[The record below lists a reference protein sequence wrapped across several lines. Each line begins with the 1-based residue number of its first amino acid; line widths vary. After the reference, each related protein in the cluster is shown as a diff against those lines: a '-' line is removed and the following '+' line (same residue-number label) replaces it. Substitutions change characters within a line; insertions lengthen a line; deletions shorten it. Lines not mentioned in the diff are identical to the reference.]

1 MADHLSIGDVEPYRS
16 RRLPVTELL
25 SINDHLAGCVTCRE
39 LVEEP
44 GKLGEAYSF
53 AHALLGEDR
62 GESGSHLSYEQV
74 ERYVDDRL
82 SEQDRNVVDIHLE
95 TCRECETDAD
105 DLKQTRAGMFS
116 DVVRMPKDSS
126 RRLPTRSH
134 PSRISRYGIPLQST
148 IMITVAISLALG
160 AGLVTALLVRGR
172 IAKQEAQL
180 SEVRAKAEELQ
191 RGLEES
197 KGVLTDLQGQL
208 EGIREAAGGPSI
220 GGVRI
225 LLNDAHGNVT
235 LDTQGT
241 VTGLGF
247 LGPGDERLISE
258 ALTTGRVRTPA
269 SLSRLYGKR
278 KNLMGT
284 TPKDSFTL
292 LSPVG
297 TFVLTDRPTLKWES
311 LSGATGYEVTILD
324 SGFNEVE
331 TSPMLSGTE
340 WRVTR
345 PLRPGGIYMWQV
357 RAVRDG
363 NEIRSPS
370 TDQGEA
376 KFRVLDQSKV
386 REVERAKQTYAASH
400 LAMGV
405 IYAEAGLLDEA
416 NREFEALAAANPHS
430 RLVRS
435 LMKSLNTH
443 PAKARAT

>member
-1 MADHLSIGDVEPYRS
+1 M
-16 RRLPVTELL
+16 TELL
-25 SINDHLAGCVTCRE
+25 SINDHLAGCVTCRA

-44 GKLGEAYSF
+44 GNLGAAYSF

-62 GESGSHLSYEQV
+62 GESAPHLSYEQV
-74 ERYVDDRL
+74 EAYIDGEL
-82 SEQDRNVVDIHLE
+82 SEQDRNIVDIHLE
-95 TCRECETDAD
+95 TCRDCETDVD

-116 DVVRMPKDSS
+116 DVVRIARDSS

-134 PSRISRYGIPLQST
+134 SSRISRYGIPLQIT
-148 IMITVAISLALG
+148 IMITIAITVASG
-160 AGLVTALLVRGR
+160 AGLVTALFLRGR

-180 SEVRAKAEELQ
+180 SEVRARAEELQ

-197 KGVLTDLQGQL
+197 KGTLADLQAQL
-208 EGIREAAGGPSI
+208 EGIREAGGDPSS

-241 VTGLGF
+241 VTGLEF
-247 LGPGDERLISE
+247 AGPQDERLISE

-278 KNLMGT
+278 NKLMG

-297 TFVLTDRPTLKWES
+297 TLVLTERPTLKWES
-311 LSGATGYEVTILD
+311 FSGATGYEVTILD

-345 PLRPGGIYMWQV
+345 SLRPGGIYMWQV
-357 RAVRDG
+357 RALKDG
-363 NEIRSPS
+363 NETRSPS
-370 TDQGEA
+370 TGQGEA
-376 KFRVLDQSKV
+376 KFKVLDQSKV
-386 REVERAKQTYAASH
+386 REVERAKQTYADSH

-416 NREFEALAAANPHS
+416 NREFLALAAANPNS

-435 LMKSLNTH
+435 LMKSVNTH
-443 PAKARAT
+443 PAKAVGRKQSRQ